1 MKEKEIKEILMKRN
15 KDFRETAEIHSDCEK
30 KLNELKKK
38 PYLSSEDQIK
48 ERELKK
54 KKLSLK
60 DRMYKMISE
69 YKKSL

>member
-1 MKEKEIKEILMKRN
+1 MEEKEIKEILMKRN
-15 KDFRETAEIHSDCEK
+15 KDFRKAAEIHSDCEK

-38 PYLSSEDQIK
+38 HYLSNEDQIK
-48 ERELKK
+48 EKELKK

-69 YKKSL
+69 YKKSV